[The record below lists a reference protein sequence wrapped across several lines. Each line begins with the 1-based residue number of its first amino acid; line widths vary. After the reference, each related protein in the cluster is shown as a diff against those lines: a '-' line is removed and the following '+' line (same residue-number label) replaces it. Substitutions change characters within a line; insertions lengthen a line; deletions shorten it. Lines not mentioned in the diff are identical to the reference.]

1 VFDVDDS
8 GTCDPGELSNCMAMM
23 CGGTL
28 ADKVKAAFILFD
40 ANNNGTMAYMELT
53 SLIGTVFNFTK

>member
-1 VFDVDDS
+1 
-8 GTCDPGELSNCMAMM
+8 MAMM